1 VARRAKFDADALAEV
16 LGYRFRHKSHLTE
29 ALTHA
34 SASARARKRGDYQR
48 LEFLGDRVLGL
59 IVADMLLEA
68 FPKADE
74 GELARRFNAL
84 VRRETCA
91 EIARSL
97 DLGAHV
103 ILGQSEISSGGRGKR
118 AILAD
123 TCESVIGAV
132 YRDGGFE
139 AARDFVERQ
148 WKPRMLAADRSR
160 RDAKT
165 ALQEWAQGR
174 GMPPPVYDIIER
186 TGPDHAPRFKVRALI
201 SGLEPAF
208 GEGYARRDAEQK
220 AAAAYLVGLGLWQP
234 EEPENG

>member
-1 VARRAKFDADALAEV
+1 VSRGAKIDTNHLAEV
-16 LGYRFRHKSHLTE
+16 LGYRFRETSHLAQ

-34 SASARARKRGDYQR
+34 SATGQARKRGDYQR

-91 EIARSL
+91 EIARTL
-97 DLGAHV
+97 NLGAHV
-103 ILGQSEISSGGRGKR
+103 ILGQSEISSGGRNKR

-123 TCESVIGAV
+123 ACESVIGAIYV
-132 YRDGGFE
+132 DGGFE
-139 AARDFVERQ
+139 AARAFIERQ
-148 WKPRMLAADRSR
+148 WKSRMLAADRPH

-174 GMPPPVYDIIER
+174 GMPPPVYEIVER

-220 AAAAYLVGLGLWQP
+220 AAAAYLIALGLWEP

>member
-1 VARRAKFDADALAEV
+1 MTVKIDADILAE
-16 LGYRFRHKSHLTE
+16 LLSYRFEQKTHLVE

-34 SASARARKRGDYQR
+34 SATGQAQRRGDYQR

-59 IVADMLLEA
+59 IVADMLVAA
-68 FPKADE
+68 FPDADE

-84 VRRETCA
+84 VRRDTCA
-91 EIARSL
+91 EVARGL
-97 DLGAHV
+97 GLGAHV
-103 ILGQSEISSGGRGKR
+103 ILGQSEIASGGRSKR

-123 TCESVIGAV
+123 ACESIIGAI
-132 YRDGGFE
+132 YLDGGFE
-139 AARDFVERQ
+139 AARGFVERQ
-148 WKPRMLAADRSR
+148 WKPRMLAADRPR

-174 GMPPPVYDIIER
+174 GMPPPVYDIVER

-208 GEGYARRDAEQK
+208 GEGYAKRDAEQK
-220 AAAAYLVGLGLWQP
+220 AAAAYLVGLGLWEP

>member
-1 VARRAKFDADALAEV
+1 MSDRAKIDAERLAEV
-16 LGYRFRHKSHLTE
+16 LGYGFRQQTHLME

-34 SASARARKRGDYQR
+34 SATGEAQKNGDYQR

-59 IVADMLLEA
+59 IVADMLVEA

-84 VRRETCA
+84 VRRETCV
-91 EIARSL
+91 EVARAL

-103 ILGQSEISSGGRGKR
+103 ILGQSEIASGGRNKR

-123 TCESVIGAV
+123 ACESVIGAI

-139 AARDFVERQ
+139 AARAFVARN
-148 WKPRMLAADRSR
+148 WKPLMLAADRPR

-174 GMPPPVYDIIER
+174 GMPPPVYDVIER

-208 GEGYARRDAEQK
+208 GEGYAKRNAEQK
-220 AAAAYLVGLGLWQP
+220 AAAACLVALGLW
-234 EEPENG
+234 EPDEIEDE